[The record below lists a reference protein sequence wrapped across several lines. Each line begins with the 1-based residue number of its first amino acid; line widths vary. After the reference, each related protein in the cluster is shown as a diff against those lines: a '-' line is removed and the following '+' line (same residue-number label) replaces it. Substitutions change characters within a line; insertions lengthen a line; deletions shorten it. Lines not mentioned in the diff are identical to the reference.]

1 MGNPTAAASST
12 TTNPR
17 FELKVSGRY
26 RSFFIGAMLGTIV
39 GAVCAFAYGYFL
51 LDILSI
57 AATSLVL
64 FSLPLVLVAAGAL
77 LFGLLAVFV
86 SGDSVGSALSTAN
99 WGVRLTHLSKDD
111 ASVRLSDEDGMLN
124 LNGATLKVMPSRYSV
139 WAFVGG
145 LLGVA
150 ACLTLGWVFMA
161 PITTFLGVSLTASP
175 YAMMLY
181 SSVCAAVGGS
191 VGSFFFGGARVAIG
205 RMVDSFYTHSRY
217 FRVGQHCA
225 VKVISEQSS
234 DRFVLKP
241 SEFGYSH
248 EFSVEKIRIAADV
261 KADYSTRKGAGKL

>member
-1 MGNPTAAASST
+1 MGKLASPTATS
-12 TTNPR
+12 PV

-26 RSFFIGAMLGTIV
+26 RSFFIGATLGAIV
-39 GAVCAFAYGYFL
+39 GAVCTFAYGYFL
-51 LDILSI
+51 LELLSI

-64 FSLPLVLVAAGAL
+64 FCLPLVLVAAGAL
-77 LFGLLAVFV
+77 LFGLLAVLV
-86 SGDSVGSALSTAN
+86 SGDSVGSALSTAS
-99 WGVRLTHLSKDD
+99 WGVRVRLTHLGKDD
-111 ASVRLSDEDGMLN
+111 ASVRLSDKDGVLN
-124 LNGATLKVMPSRYSV
+124 LSGATLKVMPSRYSV

-191 VGSFFFGGARVAIG
+191 VGAFFFGGTRVAIG
-205 RMVDSFYTHSRY
+205 RMIDSFYDHSRY

-225 VKVISEQSS
+225 VKVISE
-234 DRFVLKP
+234 RFALKP
-241 SEFGYSH
+241 SRHDFSH
-248 EFSVEKIRIAADV
+248 EFSVEKIRIEG
-261 KADYSTRKGAGKL
+261 SLTP